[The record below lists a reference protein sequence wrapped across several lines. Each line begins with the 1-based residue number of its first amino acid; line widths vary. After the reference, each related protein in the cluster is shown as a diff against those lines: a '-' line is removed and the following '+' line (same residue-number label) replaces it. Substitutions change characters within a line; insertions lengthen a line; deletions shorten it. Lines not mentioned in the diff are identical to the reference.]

1 MKITSEVEV
10 SDFITTEQA
19 KQELELFV
27 KEKGLTTIGVGHDSV
42 LSRDEGSGINH
53 VLISSSCSSECT
65 HEPSLFLS
73 MRKDDLSGKYGCFKY
88 QLDIIKMMMER
99 IYCRGIKFYHDCNS
113 LAYTAWSDEFS
124 FVFYAR
130 DYAVCDLKLN
140 IAFELSHEDDK
151 HKLTLGIYSTGHR
164 KLLDRFTDD
173 YIPCMMSTAGHNDGM
188 LLIQSLSSIDI
199 VEISYNH
206 VVMEDG
212 DIAKEISIFG
222 ETFRR
227 LFLFLR
233 GYRMS
238 GGFRPNK
245 KSDILNEFHRNYEMF
260 KRSYPMSDA
269 HSTIQTFL
277 LQVLERSSVEVFCV
291 RYFLSD
297 LSISFAV
304 GDRMFAYYTCGNQ
317 GSYIGAIETRNR
329 LTLTESTDDI
339 DKTISAVCEFLGIQ
353 LE

>member
-140 IAFELSHEDDK
+140 IAFELSREDNK
-151 HKLTLGIYSTGHR
+151 HKLILGIYSTGHR

-245 KSDILNEFHRNYEMF
+245 KL
-260 KRSYPMSDA
+260 
-269 HSTIQTFL
+269 QTFL

-353 LE
+353 L

>member
-10 SDFITTEQA
+10 SDFITTEQV
-19 KQELELFV
+19 KKELELFV
-27 KEKGLTTIGVGHDSV
+27 KEKGLTTIGVGYDSV
-42 LSRDEGSGINH
+42 ISRDEGSGINH

-88 QLDIIKMMMER
+88 QLDIIKMTMER
-99 IYCRGIKFYHDCNS
+99 IYCRGIKFYRDCDS

-140 IAFELSHEDDK
+140 IAFELFREDDK
-151 HKLTLGIYSTGHR
+151 HKITLGIYSTGHR
-164 KLLDRFTDD
+164 KLLDRFTDN
-173 YIPCMMSTAGHNDGM
+173 YIPCVMSVAEHHDGM
-188 LLIQSLSSIDI
+188 ISIQPLSGIDI
-199 VEISYNH
+199 VEISYDH
-206 VVMEDG
+206 VIMKDD

-222 ETFRR
+222 ETFRD

-233 GYRMS
+233 AYREF

-260 KRSYPMSDA
+260 KKSYPGSDA
-269 HSTIQTFL
+269 YSAIETFL
-277 LQVLERSSVEVFCV
+277 LQVLERSSTEVFCV
-291 RYFLSD
+291 RYLLSN

-304 GDRMFAYYTCGNQ
+304 DGRMFAYIMCGSR
-317 GSYIGAIETRNR
+317 GSYIEAIGTRNR
-329 LTLTESTDDI
+329 LALTESTNDTDR
-339 DKTISAVCEFLGIQ
+339 TISAVCEFLGIQ
-353 LE
+353 L